1 MEPEMENTK
10 QRVISFVISLAI
22 VITITAFK
30 FTGGTVIT
38 YFIKNTFG
46 WIWESLTG

>member
-1 MEPEMENTK
+1 MKNTQ

-30 FTGGTVIT
+30 FTGGTVII
-38 YFIKNTFG
+38 YFVKNTFG
-46 WIWESLTG
+46 WLWESLAG